1 MLAAAVGGAVAA
13 CAPPL
18 PLVVLPPDGV
28 STLSVCARPRPA
40 ETAGRGP
47 HRLCPLTAPAAPAS
61 QMAASAGGKSLRARC
76 GVPLRPPVPL
86 LRRLARQRRRA
97 APPAGSRHPIF
108 LEWWRLAPPGPLR
121 RRRPDRRY
129 CSGHPRSGG
138 ETPRHLPPAPLRR
151 RAPPLQPRPPVL
163 APGRGYFVFAA
174 AGLGIAPPAGGAKGL
189 PGCTRCAVW
198 VRCTWLRHESSAS
211 RYRYQPRLT
220 IVRRE

>member
-1 MLAAAVGGAVAA
+1 MKTKRNLSASIPNETRKAVYARDGYRCALCDDTHGLQIHHIVHRSCGGNDTPCNLITLCWRCHAEAHGTWVAERHAVR
-13 CAPPL
+13 PPH
-18 PLVVLPPDGV
+18 
-28 STLSVCARPRPA
+28 TASVCARPRPA

-121 RRRPDRRY
+121 RRRPVRRS
-129 CSGHPRSGG
+129 CCG
-138 ETPRHLPPAPLRR
+138 
-151 RAPPLQPRPPVL
+151 QPR
-163 APGRGYFVFAA
+163 
-174 AGLGIAPPAGGAKGL
+174 
-189 PGCTRCAVW
+189 
-198 VRCTWLRHESSAS
+198 
-211 RYRYQPRLT
+211 
-220 IVRRE
+220 